1 MEERIYRMGIDIGST
16 TLKVCVLDETGTEVY
31 SEYKRHNANPRF
43 VAGHIL
49 DEMCGRLGDSRLR
62 VAITG
67 SVGMGYAERMGL
79 QFEQEVLAAA
89 EVVKRCYEGVRT
101 FVDIGGEDSKMIFF
115 DDGRV
120 PDMRMNG
127 NCAGGTGSFIDQTA
141 ALLGVHTREL
151 DTLAREATTIYPIAS
166 RCGVFSKTDIQ
177 NLLARNVGKAD
188 IAASMFRAV
197 AMQVVS
203 ALARGV
209 EVKPKVFF
217 CGGPFAFLPELRR
230 HMQQVLGLGD
240 EDCIVPDK
248 PQFVPAMGCALK
260 ADGEPMTIGSLSQR
274 FMDTDDSE
282 AVRVDGLE
290 PLFESENDY
299 ERWLDS
305 KRGLDIP
312 QGCSTTAGDY
322 YLGVDSGSTTTK
334 VVLLDS
340 EGRMVFSDYS
350 FNEGDAYRAFEQA
363 MKRMAA
369 KVDSPR
375 KINIAASAATGYGE
389 SLLQTVFS
397 LDYGIVETMAHFM
410 TARSINR
417 NVSFVL
423 DIGGQDMKAIFVSN
437 GSIRR
442 IEINEACSSG
452 CGSFIMT
459 FAKQLGYG
467 IGDFAR
473 MACFAKQPYDLGTR
487 CTVFMNSKVK
497 QAMRE
502 GAGVDDIAAGFSYS
516 VIKNCL
522 FKVLKLRSL
531 DELGTNIVVQGGTF
545 KNHSVVRALEKMT
558 GLNVSFTS
566 CPELAGAIGA
576 AIFAKNS
583 YEKS

>member
-1 MEERIYRMGIDIGST
+1 MGIDIGST

-389 SLLQTVFS
+389 SLLQTAFS

-576 AIFAKNS
+576 ALYAKEQS
-583 YEKS
+583 ETTEK

>member
-1 MEERIYRMGIDIGST
+1 MGIDIGST

>member
-1 MEERIYRMGIDIGST
+1 MEEQVYNMGIDIGST
-16 TLKVCVLDETGTEVY
+16 TLKVCVLDEAGAEVY
-31 SEYKRHNANPRF
+31 SEYKRHYANPRF

-49 DEMCGRLGDSRLR
+49 DEMRGRLGDCRLR
-62 VAITG
+62 VAMTG
-67 SVGMGYAERMGL
+67 SVGMGYAERMSL

-89 EVVKRCYEGVRT
+89 EVVKRRYDGVST

-115 DDGRV
+115 DEGRV

-141 ALLGVHTREL
+141 ALLGVHMREL

-230 HMQQVLGLGD
+230 HMQQVLGLRD

-248 PQFVPAMGCALK
+248 PQFVPAIGCALK

-274 FMDTDDSE
+274 FIDTDDGGV
-282 AVRVDGLE
+282 VRVAGLE
-290 PLFESENDY
+290 PLFESESDY
-299 ERWLDS
+299 GRWLDS
-305 KRGLDIP
+305 KRGFDIP
-312 QGCSTTAGDY
+312 QGDLSTAGDF

-334 VVLLDS
+334 VVLLDG

-350 FNEGDAYRAFEQA
+350 FNEGDAYSAFEQA

-369 KVDSPR
+369 TVVNPNR
-375 KINIAASAATGYGE
+375 VNIAASAATGYGE
-389 SLLQTVFS
+389 SLLRTAFS

-410 TARSINR
+410 AARSINR

-467 IGDFAR
+467 IEDFAQ
-473 MACFAKQPYDLGTR
+473 MACFARQPYDLGTR

-502 GAGVDDIAAGFSYS
+502 GAGIEDIAAGFSYS

-583 YEKS
+583 YERS

>member
-1 MEERIYRMGIDIGST
+1 MGIDIGST

-274 FMDTDDSE
+274 FMDIDDSE

-290 PLFESENDY
+290 PLFESANDY

-389 SLLQTVFS
+389 SLLQTAFS

-576 AIFAKNS
+576 ALYAKEQS
-583 YEKS
+583 ETTEK

>member
-1 MEERIYRMGIDIGST
+1 MGIDIGST

-260 ADGEPMTIGSLSQR
+260 ADGEPSPGISSTSHQSSQPVPDRCVWEKPQMRLSL
-274 FMDTDDSE
+274 
-282 AVRVDGLE
+282 
-290 PLFESENDY
+290 
-299 ERWLDS
+299 
-305 KRGLDIP
+305 
-312 QGCSTTAGDY
+312 
-322 YLGVDSGSTTTK
+322 
-334 VVLLDS
+334 
-340 EGRMVFSDYS
+340 
-350 FNEGDAYRAFEQA
+350 
-363 MKRMAA
+363 
-369 KVDSPR
+369 
-375 KINIAASAATGYGE
+375 
-389 SLLQTVFS
+389 
-397 LDYGIVETMAHFM
+397 
-410 TARSINR
+410 
-417 NVSFVL
+417 
-423 DIGGQDMKAIFVSN
+423 
-437 GSIRR
+437 
-442 IEINEACSSG
+442 
-452 CGSFIMT
+452 
-459 FAKQLGYG
+459 
-467 IGDFAR
+467 
-473 MACFAKQPYDLGTR
+473 
-487 CTVFMNSKVK
+487 
-497 QAMRE
+497 
-502 GAGVDDIAAGFSYS
+502 
-516 VIKNCL
+516 
-522 FKVLKLRSL
+522 
-531 DELGTNIVVQGGTF
+531 
-545 KNHSVVRALEKMT
+545 
-558 GLNVSFTS
+558 
-566 CPELAGAIGA
+566 
-576 AIFAKNS
+576 
-583 YEKS
+583 

>member
-1 MEERIYRMGIDIGST
+1 MGIDIGST

-274 FMDTDDSE
+274 FMDIDDSE

-576 AIFAKNS
+576 ALYAKEQS
-583 YEKS
+583 ETTEK

>member
-1 MEERIYRMGIDIGST
+1 MGIDIGST

-389 SLLQTVFS
+389 SLLQTAFS

-502 GAGVDDIAAGFSYS
+502 GAGIEDIAAGFSYS

-576 AIFAKNS
+576 ALYAKEQS
-583 YEKS
+583 ETTEK